1 MTALL
6 ITLSALLLAMIG
18 CAVIGPQSSNSG
30 RDTEDTVAEEW
41 ARRMEAMAISVF

>member
-30 RDTEDTVAEEW
+30 RDTEEAIAEER
-41 ARRMEAMAISVF
+41 ARRMQAIAISVF